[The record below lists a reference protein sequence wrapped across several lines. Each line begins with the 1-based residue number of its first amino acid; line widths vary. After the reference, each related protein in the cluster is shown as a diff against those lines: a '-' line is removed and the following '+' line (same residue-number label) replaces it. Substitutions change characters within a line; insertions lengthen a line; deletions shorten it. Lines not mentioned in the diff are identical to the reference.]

1 MPDQK
6 KSPPT
11 LKDIKHL
18 LDKKT
23 LERFVARSPEDTE
36 LLAEIMADEKTTY
49 QKSETP
55 RTREA
60 GSTGMIGTG
69 TGSTY

>member
-6 KSPPT
+6 KYLP
-11 LKDIKHL
+11 KFEDVKHL

-23 LERFVARSPEDTE
+23 LEKLIARSPEE
-36 LLAEIMADEKTTY
+36 REILAEIMADKKPLV
-49 QKSETP
+49 KSEIP

-60 GSTGMIGTG
+60 GSTGMRGTG
-69 TGSTY
+69 AGSTY

>member
-23 LERFVARSPEDTE
+23 LEKFVARSPEEHE
-36 LLAEIMADEKTTY
+36 LLAEITADEKTTY

-55 RTREA
+55 RMRDV
-60 GSTGMIGTG
+60 GSTGVRKTATG
-69 TGSTY
+69 LTY

>member
-11 LKDIKHL
+11 LEDIKHL

-23 LERFVARSPEDTE
+23 LEKFVARSPEDAE
-36 LLAEIMADEKTTY
+36 LLAEIMADEKTTD

-55 RTREA
+55 RMREA

>member
-6 KSPPT
+6 KYLPT
-11 LKDIKHL
+11 LEDVKHL

-23 LERFVARSPEDTE
+23 LEKLIARSPEEHE
-36 LLAEIMADEKTTY
+36 LLAEILADEKTTD

-55 RTREA
+55 RMIGTA
-60 GSTGMIGTG
+60 TGMIGTG

>member
-11 LKDIKHL
+11 LEDIKHL
-18 LDKKT
+18 FDKKT
-23 LERFVARSPEDTE
+23 LEKFVASPEDAE
-36 LLAEIMADEKTTY
+36 LLAEILADKKPLV
-49 QKSETP
+49 KSETP
-55 RTREA
+55 RMIEA
-60 GSTGMIGTG
+60 GSTGMRGTG

>member
-6 KSPPT
+6 KYLP
-11 LKDIKHL
+11 KFEDVKHL

-23 LERFVARSPEDTE
+23 LEKLIARSPEE
-36 LLAEIMADEKTTY
+36 REILAEIMADKKPLV
-49 QKSETP
+49 KSETP
-55 RTREA
+55 RMIEA

>member
-11 LKDIKHL
+11 LEDIKHL
-18 LDKKT
+18 FDKKT
-23 LERFVARSPEDTE
+23 LEKFVASPEDAE
-36 LLAEIMADEKTTY
+36 LLAEILADEKTTD
-49 QKSETP
+49 QKSEIP

-60 GSTGMIGTG
+60 GSTGMRGTG
-69 TGSTY
+69 AGSTY

>member
-6 KSPPT
+6 KYLP
-11 LKDIKHL
+11 KFEDIKHL

-23 LERFVARSPEDTE
+23 LEKFVPRSPEDHE
-36 LLAEIMADEKTTY
+36 ILAEIMTDEKTTGE
-49 QKSETP
+49 KSETP
-55 RTREA
+55 RMREA

>member
-1 MPDQK
+1 MSDQK

-11 LKDIKHL
+11 LEDIKHL

-23 LERFVARSPEDTE
+23 LEKFVARSPEDAE
-36 LLAEIMADEKTTY
+36 LLAEILADEKTTD

-55 RTREA
+55 RMIGTA
-60 GSTGMIGTG
+60 TGMIGTA

>member
-1 MPDQK
+1 MPDHK

-11 LKDIKHL
+11 LEDIKHL

-23 LERFVARSPEDTE
+23 LERFVARSPEEHE
-36 LLAEIMADEKTTY
+36 LLAEIMADKKPLV
-49 QKSETP
+49 KSETP
-55 RTREA
+55 RMIEA
-60 GSTGMIGTG
+60 GSTGMRGTA

>member
-23 LERFVARSPEDTE
+23 LERFVARSPEDHE
-36 LLAEIMADEKTTY
+36 LLAEIMTDEKTTY

-55 RTREA
+55 RMREA